1 MFDKRHFYTRIII
14 LFSVIT
20 LSGLFFTS
28 VQSMSATKKQSKK
41 NDAIVLNYDGE
52 SHSYTGV
59 QGSIV
64 FNHRDITLST
74 MPIVNIDGALYAPA
88 EELLRTVLGYSFTYD
103 EGSLLY
109 TAYDEDIKIGLTFRA
124 GEYAFTLNKNDT
136 STEISLS
143 NPIRMIGIGD
153 NPAIACIPVKKL
165 ITTLEMTYSWDKSSQ
180 KCTIQRIHS
189 FDQTG
194 VIEQEDPGINH
205 ITHTSAD
212 YQINDNMASF
222 DFHFNG
228 DLQSSFD
235 STSVNR
241 DGQIM
246 TITMPNTVFLPEI
259 RLYDRFGE
267 IIDRMVISEADGSV
281 TIVFYCSDVAEF
293 AYTTTDNDLYLRVM
307 KDYSSSA
314 GTSSGHTLTIKRPSE
329 DCLIDSVSVEDLYD
343 AVYKKKVFKIII
355 KGDYEEFY
363 DKNPITI
370 DDDSVKKLSISLSS
384 SGNTVIKVTTKSLR
398 TCKVERV
405 EGDFIATVGEP
416 HKLFKNVLV
425 FDAGHGEFDRGA
437 YHFGT
442 KEKDLNLK
450 MIYTR
455 MKKHFNKPYDDIKVY
470 WTRRNDR
477 FVTLD
482 DRAAFAK
489 KVHADAF
496 ISLHMNSAEN
506 GSAKG
511 TEVYYSTQNNKVT
524 DSGLRSSIMAEM
536 MCEDLVWNMD
546 TEDRG
551 VKTANFV
558 VVYKN
563 TVPSILIELGFLSNK
578 SDYKKLKSKKYQ
590 EIASKTIAGVIRD
603 FFEEYPSR

>member
-1 MFDKRHFYTRIII
+1 MFNKIHLNTRIII
-14 LFSVIT
+14 LFAFLT
-20 LSGLFFTS
+20 LSGLLFINDQS
-28 VQSMSATKKQSKK
+28 VSATKKQSKK

-52 SHSYTGV
+52 THSYTGV

-109 TAYDEDIKIGLTFRA
+109 TAYDEDIKIGLTFNA

-143 NPIRMIGIGD
+143 NPIRMIGMAD

-241 DGQIM
+241 DGQII
-246 TITMPNTVFLPEI
+246 TVTMPNTVFLPEI

-281 TIVFYCSDVAEF
+281 SIVFYCSDVAEF

-307 KDYSSSA
+307 MDYSSST
-314 GTSSGHTLTIKRPSE
+314 GLSSGHTLTIKRPSE

-425 FDAGHGEFDRGA
+425 LDAGHGEFDRGA

-455 MKKHFNKPYDDIKVY
+455 MKKHFNKPDDDIKVY

>member
-1 MFDKRHFYTRIII
+1 MFDKRHLYTKIII
-14 LFSVIT
+14 LFAV
-20 LSGLFFTS
+20 LAFSGLFFTG
-28 VQSMSATKKQSKK
+28 VQSMAATKKQSKK
-41 NDAIVLNYDGE
+41 ADSIVLNYDGE
-52 SHSYTGV
+52 AHSYTGV

-64 FNHRDITLST
+64 FNHKEITLST

-103 EGSLLY
+103 ESSLLY
-109 TAYDEDIKIGLTFRA
+109 TAYDEDIRIGLTFKA
-124 GEYAFTLNKNDT
+124 GEYAFTVNKNDT

-143 NPIRMIGIGD
+143 NPIRMVGMGE
-153 NPAIACIPVKKL
+153 NPAVVCMPVKKL
-165 ITTLEMTYSWDKSSQ
+165 INTLEMTYSWDKSSQ

-194 VIEQEDPGINH
+194 VVEQADPAINH

-228 DLQSSFD
+228 DLQTSFD
-235 STSVNR
+235 STVVNR
-241 DGQIM
+241 DGQVI
-246 TITMPNTVFLPEI
+246 TVTMPNTVFLPEI

-281 TIVFYCSDVAEF
+281 TIVFYCSEVAEF

-307 KDYSSSA
+307 KDYSGSA

-355 KGDYEEFY
+355 KGDHEDFY

-398 TCKVERV
+398 TCKIERV

-416 HKLFKNVLV
+416 HKLYKNVLV
-425 FDAGHGEFDRGA
+425 LDAGHGEFDRGA

-455 MKKHFNKPYDDIKVY
+455 MKKHFNKPDDDIKVY

-536 MCEDLVWNMD
+536 MCEELIWNMN

>member
-1 MFDKRHFYTRIII
+1 MFNKRHLNTRIII
-14 LFSVIT
+14 LFAFLT
-20 LSGLFFTS
+20 LSGLFFINDQS
-28 VQSMSATKKQSKK
+28 VSATKKQSKK

-52 SHSYTGV
+52 THSYTGV

-64 FNHRDITLST
+64 FNHRDITLSS

-124 GEYAFTLNKNDT
+124 GEYAFTVNKHDT

-143 NPIRMIGIGD
+143 NPIRMVGIGE
-153 NPAIACIPVKKL
+153 NPAIVCIPVKKL

-189 FDQTG
+189 FDQAG

-205 ITHTSAD
+205 IIHTSAD

-241 DGQIM
+241 DGQII
-246 TITMPNTVFLPEI
+246 TVTMPNTVFLPEI

-307 KDYSSSA
+307 MDYSSST

-355 KGDYEEFY
+355 KGDHEEFY
-363 DKNPITI
+363 AENPITI

-425 FDAGHGEFDRGA
+425 LDAGHGDFDRGA

-455 MKKHFNKPYDDIKVY
+455 MKKHFNKPDDDIKVY

-546 TEDRG
+546 TDDRG

-563 TVPSILIELGFLSNK
+563 SVPSILIELGFLSNK

>member
-1 MFDKRHFYTRIII
+1 MFNKRHLNTRIII
-14 LFSVIT
+14 LFAFLT
-20 LSGLFFTS
+20 LSGLFFINDQS
-28 VQSMSATKKQSKK
+28 VSATKKQSKK

-143 NPIRMIGIGD
+143 NPIRMIEIGD

-194 VIEQEDPGINH
+194 VIEQEDPGINY
-205 ITHTSAD
+205 IIHTSAD

-241 DGQIM
+241 DGQII
-246 TITMPNTVFLPEI
+246 TVTMPNTVFLPEI

-307 KDYSSSA
+307 MDYSSST

-425 FDAGHGEFDRGA
+425 LDAGHGEFDRGA

-603 FFEEYPSR
+603 YFEEYPSR

>member
-1 MFDKRHFYTRIII
+1 
-14 LFSVIT
+14 
-20 LSGLFFTS
+20 
-28 VQSMSATKKQSKK
+28 
-41 NDAIVLNYDGE
+41 
-52 SHSYTGV
+52 
-59 QGSIV
+59 
-64 FNHRDITLST
+64 
-74 MPIVNIDGALYAPA
+74 
-88 EELLRTVLGYSFTYD
+88 
-103 EGSLLY
+103 
-109 TAYDEDIKIGLTFRA
+109 
-124 GEYAFTLNKNDT
+124 
-136 STEISLS
+136 
-143 NPIRMIGIGD
+143 
-153 NPAIACIPVKKL
+153 
-165 ITTLEMTYSWDKSSQ
+165 
-180 KCTIQRIHS
+180 
-189 FDQTG
+189 
-194 VIEQEDPGINH
+194 
-205 ITHTSAD
+205 
-212 YQINDNMASF
+212 
-222 DFHFNG
+222 
-228 DLQSSFD
+228 
-235 STSVNR
+235 
-241 DGQIM
+241 
-246 TITMPNTVFLPEI
+246 
-259 RLYDRFGE
+259 
-267 IIDRMVISEADGSV
+267 
-281 TIVFYCSDVAEF
+281 
-293 AYTTTDNDLYLRVM
+293 
-307 KDYSSSA
+307 
-314 GTSSGHTLTIKRPSE
+314 
-329 DCLIDSVSVEDLYD
+329 VSVEDLYD

-355 KGDYEEFY
+355 KGDHEEFY

-398 TCKVERV
+398 TCKIESV

-416 HKLFKNVLV
+416 HKLYKNVLV
-425 FDAGHGEFDRGA
+425 LDAGHGEFDRGA

-455 MKKHFNKPYDDIKVY
+455 MKKHFNKPDDDIKVY

-511 TEVYYSTQNNKVT
+511 TEVYYSIQNNKVT

-536 MCEDLVWNMD
+536 MCEELIWNMN

>member
-1 MFDKRHFYTRIII
+1 
-14 LFSVIT
+14 
-20 LSGLFFTS
+20 
-28 VQSMSATKKQSKK
+28 
-41 NDAIVLNYDGE
+41 
-52 SHSYTGV
+52 
-59 QGSIV
+59 
-64 FNHRDITLST
+64 ST

-109 TAYDEDIKIGLTFRA
+109 TAYDEDIKIGLTFKA

-143 NPIRMIGIGD
+143 NPIRMIGMAD

-241 DGQIM
+241 DGQII
-246 TITMPNTVFLPEI
+246 TVTMPNTVFLPEI

-281 TIVFYCSDVAEF
+281 SIVFYCSDVAEF

-307 KDYSSSA
+307 MDYSSST
-314 GTSSGHTLTIKRPSE
+314 GISSGHTLTIKRPSE

-425 FDAGHGEFDRGA
+425 LDAGHGEFDRGA

-455 MKKHFNKPYDDIKVY
+455 MKKHFNKPDDDIKVY